1 MVERREPEIK
11 NEKNRIM
18 SKRVE
23 LHQPAPDFTLIDYKG
38 NEVRLSDFQGRQNVL
53 LVFNRG
59 FF

>member
-1 MVERREPEIK
+1 
-11 NEKNRIM
+11 M

-23 LHQPAPDFTLIDYKG
+23 LNQPAPDFILADFQG
-38 NEVRLSDFQGRQNVL
+38 NEIRLSDFRGKKNVL

>member
-1 MVERREPEIK
+1 
-11 NEKNRIM
+11 M